1 MGGRKSLLVKYL
13 QEYKKFFCS
22 ILDPLERLDDL
33 EVNLEDLDTHST
45 DHEANY
51 DFGQI
56 SHEEYKLEAKEL
68 NDFFNWGK
76 KQISILQK
84 EYADQIK
91 E

>member
-1 MGGRKSLLVKYL
+1 VKYL

-51 DFGQI
+51 DIGQI

-68 NDFFNWGK
+68 NDF
-76 KQISILQK
+76 SIGARNRFLFYK
-84 EYADQIK
+84 RSMRLK
-91 E
+91 